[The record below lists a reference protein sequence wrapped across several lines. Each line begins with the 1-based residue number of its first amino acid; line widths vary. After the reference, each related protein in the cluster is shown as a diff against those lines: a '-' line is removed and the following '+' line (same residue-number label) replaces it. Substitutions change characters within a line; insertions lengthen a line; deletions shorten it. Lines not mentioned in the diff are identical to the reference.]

1 MQSPL
6 QISFRNMDSSDAVE
20 ANVREKVE
28 KLDQQFDE
36 ILTFRIIIQA
46 LHKHHHKGNLYHLRI
61 YITVP
66 DGELVV
72 SRRPDMHQAH
82 EDIYVAVRD
91 AFNAARRQLRDY
103 FRQRKGHVKMHEVPP
118 YGKISRLFPEE
129 GYGWITTPR
138 GREIYFHENSVLNY
152 NFNDLKIGT
161 EVQFHEE
168 KGHHGPQASTV
179 KVMGK

>member
-1 MQSPL
+1 
-6 QISFRNMDSSDAVE
+6 
-20 ANVREKVE
+20 
-28 KLDQQFDE
+28 
-36 ILTFRIIIQA
+36 
-46 LHKHHHKGNLYHLRI
+46 
-61 YITVP
+61 
-66 DGELVV
+66 
-72 SRRPDMHQAH
+72 
-82 EDIYVAVRD
+82 
-91 AFNAARRQLRDY
+91 
-103 FRQRKGHVKMHEVPP
+103 MHEVPP

-168 KGHHGPQASTV
+168 KGHHGPQSSTV

>member
-72 SRRPDMHQAH
+72 SRRPDLHHAH
-82 EDIYVAVRD
+82 EDIYVAIRD
-91 AFNAARRQLRDY
+91 AFKAARR
-103 FRQRKGHVKMHEVPP
+103 
-118 YGKISRLFPEE
+118 
-129 GYGWITTPR
+129 
-138 GREIYFHENSVLNY
+138 
-152 NFNDLKIGT
+152 
-161 EVQFHEE
+161 
-168 KGHHGPQASTV
+168 
-179 KVMGK
+179 